1 MLAAN
6 DPASQPALALT
17 LVRVQYVL
25 LTIGALIALVWLV
38 TLVRRGRWRQP
49 LAEVRCTGQGPSFM
63 HLLLV
68 VAVFLLLQNIALALA
83 FRSLDR
89 AALQNPSSHVSHTVM
104 TIVGAS
110 KLLAC
115 VLITLILA
123 RVRSFGPASPAAS
136 TPPPLSLLQMF
147 RLAIAGTLVI
157 LPIVALQLNMGQILW
172 RWYSTTP
179 LPVHNT
185 FEALSNSEW
194 GTVGVVQLFVM
205 AIVVAPITE
214 ELLFRGLLLQLI
226 CRYTKRAWVAIALS
240 GVLFG
245 LVHRDLPQA
254 VLPLMSMGII
264 LGYARVKYR
273 SIELCI
279 LIHALFNAQSMVMAY
294 LAPDLIPT

>member
-17 LVRVQYVL
+17 LVVAQYVMVA
-25 LTIGALIALVWLV
+25 TGALIALAWLV
-38 TLVRRGRWRQP
+38 TLIRRRRWRQP
-49 LAEVRCTGQGPSFM
+49 LAEVRCTGQGPSFVQ
-63 HLLLV
+63 LLLV
-68 VAVFLLLQNIALALA
+68 VFVFLLLQNITLTIA

-89 AALQNPSSHVSHTVM
+89 AALENPSSHVSHTVM
-104 TIVGAS
+104 TIVGAA
-110 KLLAC
+110 KLLTC

-136 TPPPLSLLQMF
+136 APTPLSFLRML
-147 RLAIAGTLVI
+147 RLAIAGTLII

-172 RWYSTTP
+172 RWLSQAP

-185 FEALSNSEW
+185 FEALTSSEW

-214 ELLFRGLLLQLI
+214 ELLFRGLLLQLV
-226 CRYTKRAWVAIALS
+226 CRYTQRAWVAIALS

-245 LVHRDLPQA
+245 LVHYDLPQA
-254 VLPLMSMGII
+254 VLPLTSMGII

-279 LIHALFNAQSMVMAY
+279 LIHALFNAQAMVTAY
-294 LAPDLIPT
+294 LAPELIPT

>member
-1 MLAAN
+1 MLASN
-6 DPASQPALALT
+6 NPASQATVALT
-17 LVRVQYVL
+17 LIVVQYALVGA
-25 LTIGALIALVWLV
+25 GALIALAWLV
-38 TLVRRGRWRQP
+38 TLVRRRRWRQP

-68 VAVFLLLQNIALALA
+68 VAVFLLLQNITLTIA
-83 FRSLDR
+83 FRGLDR

-104 TIVGAS
+104 TIVGAA

-123 RVRSFGPASPAAS
+123 RVRSFAPASLTAS
-136 TPPPLSLLQMF
+136 APPPLSFLRMS
-147 RLAIAGTLVI
+147 RLAIAGTLII

-172 RWYSTTP
+172 RWYSPTP

-185 FEALSNSEW
+185 FEALRDSEW
-194 GTVGVVQLFVM
+194 GTAGVVQLFVM

-226 CRYTKRAWVAIALS
+226 CRYTRRTWVAIALS
-240 GVLFG
+240 GALFG
-245 LVHRDLPQA
+245 LVHLDLPQA
-254 VLPLMSMGII
+254 VLPLTSMGII
-264 LGYARVKYR
+264 LGYVRVKYR

-279 LIHALFNAQSMVMAY
+279 LIHALFNAQAMVTAF
-294 LAPDLIPT
+294 LAPELIPT

>member
-1 MLAAN
+1 MLASN
-6 DPASQPALALT
+6 TPASQPALAQT
-17 LVRVQYVL
+17 LVIVQ
-25 LTIGALIALVWLV
+25 IGLVAAGSLIALAWLV
-38 TLVRRGRWRQP
+38 TLVRRRRWRQP
-49 LAEVRCTGQGPSFM
+49 LAEVRCTGQGPGFM

-68 VAVFLLLQNIALALA
+68 VAVFLLLRDIALMIA

-89 AALQNPSSHVSHTVM
+89 DALQNPSSHVSHTVM
-104 TIVGAS
+104 TIVGAA

-123 RVRSFGPASPAAS
+123 RVRSFGPASPADSA
-136 TPPPLSLLQMF
+136 PPPLSLPRMF
-147 RLAIAGTLVI
+147 RLAIAGTLII

-172 RWYSTTP
+172 RWYSTEP

-185 FEALSNSEW
+185 FEALAGSEW

-205 AIVVAPITE
+205 AIIVAPITE

-226 CRYTKRAWVAIALS
+226 CRYSRRAWVAIALS
-240 GVLFG
+240 GLLFG
-245 LVHRDLPQA
+245 LVHLDLPQA
-254 VLPLMSMGII
+254 VLPLTSMGII

-279 LIHALFNAQSMVMAY
+279 LIHALFNAQAMVTAY
-294 LAPDLIPT
+294 LAPELIPT